1 MSKVLLIDY
10 ENIQGINLS
19 ELKGKDFE
27 VRIFAGNSQNK
38 IPIELVASAQL
49 LGNQVEWIR
58 IEGNGP
64 NALDFHIAYYL
75 GSHASKDAR
84 DEYFILSKDKG
95 FDPLIRHM
103 GKGNIRC
110 RRITSIAELLSAKR
124 SKNADGDYQKVLS
137 NLKKIAKERRPRNRE
152 KLRQHIKSV
161 LGKDSTEDRLNR
173 VIMQLISSKA
183 IIDADGKLSYRI

>member
-1 MSKVLLIDY
+1 MSKILLIDY
-10 ENIQGINLS
+10 ENIQGIDLS
-19 ELKGKDFE
+19 QLKGKDFK

-49 LGNQVEWIR
+49 LGSQVEWVR

-75 GSHASKDAR
+75 GGHASKDAR
-84 DEYFILSKDKG
+84 DEYFILSKDRG

-103 GKGNIRC
+103 GKENIRC
-110 RRITSIAELLSAKR
+110 RRITSMAELLSAKR

-137 NLKKIAKERRPRNRE
+137 NLKKIAKDKRPRNRE
-152 KLRQHIKSV
+152 KLRQHIRSV
-161 LGKDSTEDRLNR
+161 MGKTSTEDRLNG
-173 VIMQLISSKA
+173 IIAQLISSKA
-183 IIDADGKLSYRI
+183 IMDMDGKLSYRI